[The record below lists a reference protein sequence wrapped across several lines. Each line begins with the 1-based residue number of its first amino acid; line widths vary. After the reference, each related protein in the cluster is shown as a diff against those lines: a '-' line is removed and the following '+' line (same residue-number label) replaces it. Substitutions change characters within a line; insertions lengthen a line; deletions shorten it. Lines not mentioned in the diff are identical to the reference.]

1 MHNIIMSRAH
11 QEEMNTNQNLYQGYV
26 ELYHNGLFHI
36 KSTALRCAVELGIP
50 DAIHRRGGA
59 ATVSDF
65 AVDTSIHPAKLPC
78 LRRLMRM
85 LTVSGI
91 FAVDHQLAPPSDD
104 DEGETVY
111 KLTPISRLLVDDDDD
126 GASSPRRGGMSAMLC
141 LLARPVLRPGSVVQ
155 RCRGR
160 DALRGGARGAHLEP
174 DEERRLVQRGPE

>member
-59 ATVSDF
+59 ATVSDL
-65 AVDTSIHPAKLPC
+65 AVDTSVHPGKLPC

-91 FAVDHQLAPPSDD
+91 FAVDLQPAPPSDD
-104 DEGETVY
+104 ETRPSTSS
-111 KLTPISRLLVDDDDD
+111 LRSPASLSTTTGLLRLRVPCPRCC
-126 GASSPRRGGMSAMLC
+126 AS
-141 LLARPVLRPGSVVQ
+141 
-155 RCRGR
+155 
-160 DALRGGARGAHLEP
+160 
-174 DEERRLVQRGPE
+174 